1 MPVSTSI
8 EDELHPRVQVREYA
22 RHLQSAY
29 GGLLEN
35 ALPERLTALLGGIE
49 KQTAA
54 RPERDAEERG

>member
-29 GGLLEN
+29 GSLLEN
-35 ALPERLTALLGGIE
+35 ALPESLTALLGGID
-49 KQTAA
+49 KKTAA
-54 RPERDAEERG
+54 RAEEDADERA